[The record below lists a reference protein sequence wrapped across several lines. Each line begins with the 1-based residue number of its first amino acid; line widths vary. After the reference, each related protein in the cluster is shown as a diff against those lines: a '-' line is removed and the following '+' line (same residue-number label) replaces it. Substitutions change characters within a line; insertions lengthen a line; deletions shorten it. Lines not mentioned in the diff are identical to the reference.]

1 MPRGR
6 NDYETAQIQGRLWT
20 PAVLRPAAWWDA
32 ADLATIAYSGSAISQ
47 WSDKSGNGIHATGGA
62 QILEAISQNGLPG
75 IVTAPGS
82 NSSFAINSAGTASRS
97 MIVATRP
104 KVTGGGTGFRG
115 LCATGASSG
124 SGSAMYSNNG
134 ANKWGTWSSV
144 DYSGGI
150 QLVAG
155 TPYLLCMDGLDSG
168 SFYRNGASD
177 GTYAA
182 TEGQGQLAGSASMGH
197 IGGQIGQSGT
207 TQKYDG
213 TYFEIVWMSSAMT
226 APQRQALE
234 GYLSWKWGIPLA
246 ADHPFANRPPLIGD

>member
-32 ADLATIAYSGSAISQ
+32 ADLSTIAYSGSAISQ
-47 WSDKSGNGIHATGGA
+47 WSDKSGNGLHTTGGA
-62 QILEAISQNGLPG
+62 QTLEAISQNGLPG
-75 IVTAPGS
+75 IVFPAS
-82 NSSFAINSAGTASRS
+82 NPFALVGAGTASRS

-104 KVTGGGTGFRG
+104 RITGGGTGFRG

-124 SGSAMYSNNG
+124 SGSMLLSNNG
-134 ANKWGTWSSV
+134 ANKWGTWSTV

-168 SFYRNGASD
+168 SFFRNGSSD
-177 GTYAA
+177 GTYSA
-182 TEGQGQLAGSASMGH
+182 TEGQPGGTANNGC
-197 IGGQIGQSGT
+197 IGGEVGNNQH
-207 TQKYDG
+207 YDG
-213 TYFEIVWMSSAMT
+213 TIFEIVWMSSAM
-226 APQRQALE
+226 AVPQRQALE
-234 GYLSWKWGIPLA
+234 GYLSWKWGIALA